1 MKRIVAILL
10 LLCMLAAC
18 QPTPETEFV
27 VNKSDNT
34 IEQRL
39 SETEM
44 PKEERVGQQSH
55 TDKEETAV
63 QRTLYPDEWREDAY
77 QVNDRTTIEFD
88 AEIVQKKDG
97 VYPVYRT
104 RGRQFTEAD
113 CIELV
118 SKILPKPTAVH
129 DDKMT
134 KEDLT
139 REFKNW
145 LEEVEEQRAWIAAG
159 RPNDGKDRDES
170 DIPQSFVD
178 EESAWFM
185 QEIAKAPDTIPETA
199 VSDYSTLQLG
209 GNRIYTLSDGRTA
222 SVCVD
227 PKMISVWLDCM
238 SFGYVYSYDMYKRE
252 AETDPDMRKDWREPV
267 ITQAEAENMLCKTLE
282 MLDMTDFSVRSVQK
296 GNLFHDIGGKSV
308 HVEAGWIFKLTHDY
322 GGYPQS
328 VVPFMP
334 SQQLSY
340 AANDGFSAN
349 KWIDEESL
357 AILIGPNG
365 VASFEYSCAKDVVG
379 VENPNV
385 ELLSWEDA
393 QMRIKN
399 ALKMTLPVT
408 FLEERGYVMKLH
420 IYRIL
425 LTTYTIRARN
435 SDDYY
440 EMPCWVLFYDSDV
453 RDEGNLSF
461 YDTVYTE
468 EFWEDMRNNTQLMH
482 ETLIVN
488 AIDGSVVYTDYGRD

>member
-1 MKRIVAILL
+1 MKRMIAILL
-10 LLCMLAAC
+10 LLCMLVAC

-27 VNKSDNT
+27 VNKADNT

-44 PKEERVGQQSH
+44 PKEE
-55 TDKEETAV
+55 TAV
-63 QRTLYPDEWREDAY
+63 QRTLYPDEWREEAY

-88 AEIVQKKDG
+88 AEIVQKSDG

-113 CIELV
+113 CIALV
-118 SKILPKPTAVH
+118 SKILPKPTAMR
-129 DDKMT
+129 DDQLT
-134 KEDLT
+134 KEDWT
-139 REFKNW
+139 REFKSW

-178 EESAWFM
+178 EETAWYM
-185 QEIAKAPDTIPETA
+185 EQISKAPDTIPQTD
-199 VSDYSTLQLG
+199 VSDYGVLKLG
-209 GNRIYTLSDGRTA
+209 GHKVFTLSDGRTA
-222 SVCVD
+222 SVGVD
-227 PKMISVWLDCM
+227 SWIVSVFLDCM
-238 SFGYVYSYDMYKRE
+238 SFGYVYSEDMYWHE
-252 AETDPDMRKDWREPV
+252 SEYEPELHKDWREPMLS
-267 ITQAEAENMLCKTLE
+267 QADAEAMLRQWLETLG
-282 MLDMTDFSVRSVQK
+282 MTDFAVWSVQK

-308 HVEAGWIFKLTHDY
+308 HVDAGWLFRLTRDF
-322 GGYPQS
+322 GGYPLSQ
-328 VVPFMP
+328 VPFEP
-334 SQQLSY
+334 SQQLFY
-340 AANDGFSAN
+340 AADDGFSAN
-349 KWIDEESL
+349 KWIDRESL
-357 AILIGPNG
+357 TILIGPKG
-365 VASFEYSCAKDVVG
+365 LMSFEYTGAKDVVG

-408 FLEERGYVMKLH
+408 FLEERGDVMKLH

-453 RDEGNLSF
+453 RDEDNISF
-461 YDTVYTE
+461 YDTIYTE
-468 EFWEDMRNNTQLMH
+468 EFWDKMRNDTQLTH

-488 AIDGSVVYTDYGRD
+488 AIDGSVVYTDYGRY